1 MAVSA
6 TDLRFDE
13 DISLPAL
20 MAEVPGMAAECVAG
34 REGEDGEV
42 GVYQ

>member
-13 DISLPAL
+13 DISVPAL
-20 MAEVPGMAAECVAG
+20 MAEVPGMATE
-34 REGEDGEV
+34 
-42 GVYQ
+42 